1 MPQSS
6 LVLQSLVPG
15 FSAGLPGSAPILPAL
30 LGTGFPNLK
39 DTRVA
44 APTPSSALAQAAQQG
59 PPILVQSDRAVCPL
73 GHSPVAEWSAHG
85 CGGRPGLSRSD
96 PELQGPGHHAMTLN
110 FISTPGK

>member
-1 MPQSS
+1 M
-6 LVLQSLVPG
+6 LQSLVPG
-15 FSAGLPGSAPILPAL
+15 FSAGLPGSDPILPAL
-30 LGTGFPNLK
+30 LETGCPKLK

-59 PPILVQSDRAVCPL
+59 PHPGPVTVQFVLWVPAPL
-73 GHSPVAEWSAHG
+73 QSTHSY
-85 CGGRPGLSRSD
+85 GGQPGLSRSD